1 LVAARDYLEKTFS
14 MYKAWE
20 MQEAKMVPLQLG
32 FETPLDDW
40 TLNGSP
46 KDCVEALARARQM
59 GLDKIG
65 VTIYSLP
72 REVRARI
79 DYLQMIA
86 EEVIKPAEALA

>member
-1 LVAARDYLEKTFS
+1 
-14 MYKAWE
+14 MYTTWQ
-20 MQEAKMVPLQLG
+20 MQESTMVPLQLG
-32 FETPLDDW
+32 FEAALDDW

-46 KDCVEALARARQM
+46 QDCVEALARARHM

-72 REVRARI
+72 PSVRARI

-86 EEVIKPAEALA
+86 EDVLKPAGALD